1 MKNYFFIFLIVAL
14 CVAVS
19 FTVGAFVASDF
30 VLPFLSACA
39 ISDDGSDIQPVIYPD
54 FVGKDVWRLDCNTG
68 SSYDVRLSDFYYHV
82 GDNNNVALMDVIPEI
97 PVNVTFQ
104 AVCTPL
110 YKLSNG
116 GYIGYPEPSD
126 IKTTVVNTSF
136 FVASGSYFNIGNYL
150 PVSYTITSASEN
162 LVINDY
168 LVSEAIIHFTPAS
181 DIYTLSAGD
190 VVNGSV
196 EFSQSSVY
204 QGTVQDIFINFIP
217 DNGYTAPA
225 NVTSP
230 SLQVNNAKIT
240 NYVLNSDGSASAQ
253 LYDIKG
259 NVTVDITYNLI
270 PKVYPISYS
279 LVGLIADSSNPKTIS
294 EAEDIAIKFTAESGY
309 ILPAE
314 SDITVVN
321 ANMFNYSISGNTATL
336 GINNPTGPVY
346 IVATGSRNYNV
357 FYNLSH
363 CSISPTDT
371 SINTSTTRDYI
382 ITPYNNYG
390 LSLDNLSVTGAV
402 VTNKKLNSNGTLS
415 FTVSQVAS
423 NVTISCTAE
432 PIVFDVS
439 YNLTYV
445 SSDVDNPTFVTAGD
459 SGTVFTFTADNGYT
473 LPDSIT
479 VTNCTYNYNKTAG
492 TVTVSNPTGNITFTI
507 IGVAVSHGV
516 DDYYLATG
524 NYTFVSDLDFVD
536 VVNYTF
542 PFTSNDTDFIGMV
555 STSAG
560 LFYTDTEGTNIKVY
574 DNNNYTW
581 VNDNYKSFSIFQ
593 SYVYASYVRLLN
605 QDSNFL
611 STNLA
616 SGSVSYGTFYN
627 LSVTVNNGRVDSYNN
642 YILAGDSSV
651 YYNVTYSCLSGYVP
665 AVSASGTNCSVSA
678 TVTNATSGTFHISSV
693 TGDVTINVTLLQHTN
708 NLAWY
713 FMPSPKALGPQNTS
727 YSIGFTSAGTHFS
740 ILRNGTVLKEKFY
753 LFYDDIEAY
762 KSGWKNPDF
771 RYIVFDT
778 EPTGALLTYLEA
790 NAYHVS

>member
-39 ISDDGSDIQPVIYPD
+39 VSDDGSDIQPVIYPE

-68 SSYDVRLSDFYYHV
+68 SSYYVRLSDFYYHV
-82 GDNNNVALMDVIPEI
+82 GDNNNVALVDVIPQI
-97 PVNVTFQ
+97 PVNVTFE

-116 GYIGYPEPSD
+116 GYIGYPEPSE
-126 IKTTVVNTSF
+126 IKNTVVNTSF
-136 FVASGSYFNIGNYL
+136 FVSSGSYFNIGNYL
-150 PVSYTITSASEN
+150 PVAYTITSSSEN
-162 LVINDY
+162 LLISDY
-168 LVSEAIIHFTPAS
+168 LVTEAILHFTPAS

-230 SLQVNNAKIT
+230 ALQVNNAKIT
-240 NYVLNSDGSASAQ
+240 NYVLKSDGSASAQ
-253 LYDIKG
+253 LYDITG
-259 NVTVDITYNLI
+259 NVTVDVTYQLKVQTFPIT
-270 PKVYPISYS
+270 YS
-279 LVGLIADSSNPKTIS
+279 LVGLTADSSNPKTIS
-294 EAEDIAIKFTAESGY
+294 ENQDVVIKFNADSGY
-309 ILPAE
+309 LIPAE
-314 SDITVVN
+314 SSVNVVN
-321 ANMFNYSISGNTATL
+321 ANIYNYEVVGNTATL
-336 GINNPTGPVY
+336 GINNATGPVY
-346 IVATGSRNYNV
+346 IIATGVRNYNV

-371 SINTSTTRDYI
+371 NINSSTTRDYI
-382 ITPYNNYG
+382 ITPDNNYG

-402 VTNKKLNSNGTLS
+402 VTNKKLNANGTLS

-439 YNLTYV
+439 YNLTHV
-445 SSDVDNPTFVTAGD
+445 SYDLENPTFVTFGD
-459 SGTVFTFTADNGYT
+459 SGTVFTFTAHSGYS

-479 VTNCTYNYNKTAG
+479 VTNCTFSYNKSAG
-492 TVTVSNPTGNITFTI
+492 TVTVSNPTGNVTFTI
-507 IGVAVSHGV
+507 NGVAVSHGV
-516 DDYYLATG
+516 DDYYLKSGT
-524 NYTFVSDLDFVD
+524 YTFVSELDFPD

-542 PFTSNDTDFIGMV
+542 PFTSNGTDFIGMV

-574 DNNNYTW
+574 DNVNYNW
-581 VNDNYKSFSIFQ
+581 VDSNYKSFVISP
-593 SYVYASYVRLLN
+593 SYTYSSYVRLYN
-605 QDSNFL
+605 MDSNFL
-611 STNLA
+611 SLNLF
-616 SGSVSYGTFYN
+616 SGGVSYGTFYN

-651 YYNVTYSCLSGYVP
+651 YYNVTYTVLSGYVP
-665 AVSASGTNCSVSA
+665 AVSASGSNCSVNA
-678 TVTNATSGTFHISSV
+678 VVNNATSGTLHISSV

-708 NLAWY
+708 NLSWY
-713 FMPSPKALGPQNTS
+713 FVSSPKALGVQNTS
-727 YSIGFTSAGTHFS
+727 YNIGFTSAGTHFS
-740 ILRNGTVLKEKFY
+740 ILRNGTVFKEKFY
-753 LFYDDIEAY
+753 LYYNDTEAY
-762 KSGWKNPDF
+762 KSGWKNPEF
-771 RYIVFDT
+771 RYIVFDS
-778 EPTGALLTYLEA
+778 EPTGELLTYLES